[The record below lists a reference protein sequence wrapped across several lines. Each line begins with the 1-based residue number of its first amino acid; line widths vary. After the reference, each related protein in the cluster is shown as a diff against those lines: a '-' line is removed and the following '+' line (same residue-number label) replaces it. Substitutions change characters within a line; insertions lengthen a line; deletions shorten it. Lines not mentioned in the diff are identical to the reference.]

1 MNLSYLCGLKTN
13 RLLRMKPLPFTL
25 LFLTAF
31 CLLSCKD
38 RTFPPDTSD
47 SVQVF
52 SKTRYP
58 FPAIKDIIDHSTELS
73 EFPDSTFFDTV
84 VPKLIEDTS
93 LMAFFIQNRESYYD
107 PIGNRHY
114 CWSKEYTYCDTA
126 KIRHNIR
133 TDDVATHG
141 FAEYGWVNTVYLKLE
156 NPYKVFDCGK
166 LTKENMI
173 FLFIRIYDL
182 ESHIYYLLSFDK
194 NYNFLSSMCLYGY
207 PVFEQDKFF
216 ETGELNEKKIS
227 NSFLNYSLTDSI
239 LTLNIEGSYG
249 DYLHY
254 YFTID
259 NEGFII
265 LYDII
270 HIEEEGEITH
280 LI

>member
-1 MNLSYLCGLKTN
+1 M
-13 RLLRMKPLPFTL
+13 
-25 LFLTAF
+25 
-31 CLLSCKD
+31 
-38 RTFPPDTSD
+38 
-47 SVQVF
+47 
-52 SKTRYP
+52 
-58 FPAIKDIIDHSTELS
+58 S

-280 LI
+280 LRIKK